1 MSMKEY
7 TDFANNN
14 QVSYLATIDGI
25 QPRVRGMMLWFAN
38 PDGFYYHT
46 SNTKNLYRQLSK
58 NPHVEACFFNNNEQ
72 TGMKMMRV
80 AGMAEF
86 IEDERLKNQLLEERP
101 FIREMSGDPNVP
113 NLVIF
118 RISHGEAYFW
128 TMADNMKEGAVQKT
142 KF

>member
-1 MSMKEY
+1 MSLKEC

-46 SNTKNLYRQLSK
+46 SNTKNLYQQLVK
-58 NPHVEACFFNNNEQ
+58 NPHVELCFYRNDEQ
-72 TGMKMMRV
+72 AGMKMLRV
-80 AGMAEF
+80 AGIAEF
-86 IEDERLKNQLLEERP
+86 IENDQLKNQLLEERP
-101 FIREMSGDPNVP
+101 FIRAMSPDPTVP

-128 TMADNMKEGAVQKT
+128 TMADNMKEGTVPRI

>member
-1 MSMKEY
+1 MSLKEC
-7 TDFANNN
+7 TDFANKN

-46 SNTKNLYRQLSK
+46 SNTKNLYRQLVK
-58 NPHVEACFFNNNEQ
+58 NPHVELCFYHNDEQ
-72 TGMKMMRV
+72 SGMKMLRV
-80 AGMAEF
+80 AGIAEF
-86 IEDERLKNQLLEERP
+86 IENEQLKNQLLEERP
-101 FIREMSGDPNVP
+101 YIRGMSSDPTVP
-113 NLVIF
+113 NLAIF

-128 TMADNMKEGAVQKT
+128 TMADNMNEGTVPRI